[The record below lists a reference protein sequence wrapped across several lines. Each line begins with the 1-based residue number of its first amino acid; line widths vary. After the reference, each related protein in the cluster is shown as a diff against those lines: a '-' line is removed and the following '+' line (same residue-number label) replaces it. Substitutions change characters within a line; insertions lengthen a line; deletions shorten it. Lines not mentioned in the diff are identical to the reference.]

1 MRQKITSLQYLSGT
15 LFWNYQSEEIIQRF
29 KKMKEG
35 KKERRSRRKVG
46 GRERKKHTQK
56 HPVSTEG
63 K

>member
-46 GRERKKHTQK
+46 GRERKRNTHKNTQ
-56 HPVSTEG
+56 
-63 K
+63 